1 MSHLGAIVYFV
12 HRDPV
17 VHDLVEGTLGDEFV
31 VVGLR
36 SAEQA
41 MRRAQRQPPAVVVLD
56 CEQGDASPERLVLE
70 LRVLVPHLRAV
81 FLADPRDTTR
91 SFRLSDL
98 GTVLPKR
105 QDLERLRHALRTALR
120 LQGMAEGVER
130 LRQDTG
136 VEGRA
141 RSTTGSRRDSRIPRP
156 NDEPAAPSSGRRGG
170 GPAGE
175 GP

>member
-1 MSHLGAIVYFV
+1 MSHLGATVFFV

-17 VHDLVEGTLGDEFV
+17 VHDLVEGTLGDEFT

-36 SAEQA
+36 SVEQA
-41 MRRAQRQPPAVVVLD
+41 LRRALRQLPAVVVID
-56 CEQGDASPERLVLE
+56 CEPGDPSPERLVLE
-70 LRVLVPHLRAV
+70 LRAQVPHLRAV
-81 FLADPRDTTR
+81 FLADPRDSSR

-105 QDLERLRHALRTALR
+105 QDLERLRHALRTAMR

-130 LRQDTG
+130 LRHDTG

-141 RSTTGSRRDSRIPRP
+141 RSTTGGARESRAPRP
-156 NDEPAAPSSGRRGG
+156 IDESVPSSGRRGPS
-170 GPAGE
+170 GPVGE
-175 GP
+175 GN